1 MCTCSSSEDKFHQ
14 LLVALLIELG
24 SSNTE
29 NNANIVSISVH
40 SRAYML
46 TLYVYMLMRVVR

>member
-1 MCTCSSSEDKFHQ
+1 MCTSSSLEDKFHQ

-24 SSNTE
+24 SSNKE
-29 NNANIVSISVH
+29 NKANIVSISVH

-46 TLYVYMLMRVVR
+46 TLYV

>member
-24 SSNTE
+24 SSNKE

-40 SRAYML
+40 SLAYML
-46 TLYVYMLMRVVR
+46 TLYMLMRVVR